1 MSTIPMSA
9 ASWGSGTL
17 IDGTPFR
24 QVVTT
29 AATDGRLVALT
40 ADMPPGLH
48 VDEHVHKWEDQII
61 IVISGSVGARVGT
74 EELQLTDGSV
84 AFLPRGIPHSQ
95 WNSGDDFA
103 RVVEIYTPGGFEEV
117 FAQAGRVNDGREADR
132 NDDASARDLT
142 D

>member
-1 MSTIPMSA
+1 MASIQMSA
-9 ASWGSGTL
+9 VSWGSGTP

-29 AATDGRLVALT
+29 AATEGRLVALT
-40 ADMPPGLH
+40 VDMPPGLH
-48 VDEHVHKWEDQII
+48 VDEHVHEAEDQIT

-74 EELQLTDGSV
+74 EELQLTDGSI

-95 WNSGDDFA
+95 WNSGDGVA
-103 RVVEIYTPGGFEEV
+103 RIVEIYTPGGFEEV
-117 FAQAGRVNDGREADR
+117 FAQAGRMNEVTEADTT
-132 NDDASARDLT
+132 DDATTRDLT

>member
-1 MSTIPMSA
+1 MASIQMSA
-9 ASWGSGTL
+9 ASWGSGAP

-24 QVVTT
+24 EVVTT
-29 AATDGRLVALT
+29 AATEGRLVVLT
-40 ADMPPGLH
+40 VDMPPGVH
-48 VDEHVHKWEDQII
+48 VDEHVHEAEDQIT

-74 EELQLTDGSV
+74 EELQLSDGSV

-95 WNSGDDFA
+95 WNSGDGFA

-117 FAQAGRVNDGREADR
+117 FAQAGQMNKGREAEST
-132 NDDASARDLT
+132 DDAVGRDLT

>member
-1 MSTIPMSA
+1 MASTQMSA
-9 ASWGSGTL
+9 AWGSGTS

-29 AATDGRLVALT
+29 AATEGRLVVLT
-40 ADMPPGLH
+40 VDMAPGVH
-48 VDEHVHKWEDQII
+48 VDEHTHEAEDQIT

-74 EELQLTDGSV
+74 EELQLTDGSI

-95 WNSGDDFA
+95 WNSGDGFA

-117 FAQAGRVNDGREADR
+117 FAQAGRMNEGREAGHTEYTT
-132 NDDASARDLT
+132 ARDLT
-142 D
+142 S